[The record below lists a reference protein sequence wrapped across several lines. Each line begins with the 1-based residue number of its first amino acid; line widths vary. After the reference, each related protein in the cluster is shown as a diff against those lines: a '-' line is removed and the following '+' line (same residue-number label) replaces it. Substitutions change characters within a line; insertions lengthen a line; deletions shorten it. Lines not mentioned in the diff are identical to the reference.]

1 MRNFRQS
8 KGLNRSWSWTLPSAK
23 RRCRPPSD
31 LPGQG
36 ARRADHVAGAVG
48 RYHAAADAA
57 PRAGST
63 QARSSRHCC
72 GRREFLTVAG
82 KPKVGLRAQVKLRLS
97 AEERAELKA
106 LADGQRV
113 SVSQLLRF
121 LVARELGDASLD
133 VRGRRD
139 ESVIRDAAI
148 LIAVEQVLKL
158 QEASIP
164 GGITRSR
171 QLLDAAAE
179 AAMARL
185 ATAEEVL
192 SRQESQ

>member
-1 MRNFRQS
+1 MPES
-8 KGLNRSWSWTLPSAK
+8 
-23 RRCRPPSD
+23 RP
-31 LPGQG
+31 
-36 ARRADHVAGAVG
+36 
-48 RYHAAADAA
+48 AAA
-57 PRAGST
+57 
-63 QARSSRHCC
+63 
-72 GRREFLTVAG
+72 E
-82 KPKVGLRAQVKLRLS
+82 RAQVKMRLS
-97 AEERAELKA
+97 HEARADLKA
-106 LADGQRV
+106 LAADQRV

-121 LVARELGDASLD
+121 LVARELGEASLD

-158 QEASIP
+158 QEATIP

-171 QLLDAAAE
+171 QLLDAAAA

-192 SRQESQ
+192 RSQDGQ

>member
-1 MRNFRQS
+1 M
-8 KGLNRSWSWTLPSAK
+8 TLAREPNAS
-23 RRCRPPSD
+23 
-31 LPGQG
+31 LP
-36 ARRADHVAGAVG
+36 
-48 RYHAAADAA
+48 
-57 PRAGST
+57 
-63 QARSSRHCC
+63 
-72 GRREFLTVAG
+72 
-82 KPKVGLRAQVKLRLS
+82 AQVKLRLS

-133 VRGRRD
+133 LRGRRD
-139 ESVIRDAAI
+139 EAVIRDAAI

-158 QEASIP
+158 QEATIP

-192 SRQESQ
+192 SRQERQ

>member
-1 MRNFRQS
+1 MR
-8 KGLNRSWSWTLPSAK
+8 L
-23 RRCRPPSD
+23 
-31 LPGQG
+31 
-36 ARRADHVAGAVG
+36 ARTWK
-48 RYHAAADAA
+48 AA
-57 PRAGST
+57 S
-63 QARSSRHCC
+63 
-72 GRREFLTVAG
+72 
-82 KPKVGLRAQVKLRLS
+82 RAQVKLRLS
-97 AEERAELKA
+97 AQERTELKA

-133 VRGRRD
+133 LRGRRD

-148 LIAVEQVLKL
+148 LIAIEHVLKL

-185 ATAEEVL
+185 AAAEEVL
-192 SRQESQ
+192 SRQEGA

>member
-1 MRNFRQS
+1 LSLARQP
-8 KGLNRSWSWTLPSAK
+8 NA
-23 RRCRPPSD
+23 RPP
-31 LPGQG
+31 
-36 ARRADHVAGAVG
+36 
-48 RYHAAADAA
+48 
-57 PRAGST
+57 
-63 QARSSRHCC
+63 
-72 GRREFLTVAG
+72 
-82 KPKVGLRAQVKLRLS
+82 AQVKLRLS
-97 AEERAELKA
+97 VEERAELKA

-121 LVARELGDASLD
+121 LVARELGDGRLD
-133 VRGRRD
+133 LRGRRD
-139 ESVIRDAAI
+139 EAVIRDAAI

-192 SRQESQ
+192 SRQERQ

>member
-1 MRNFRQS
+1 MTPTTKS
-8 KGLNRSWSWTLPSAK
+8 
-23 RRCRPPSD
+23 
-31 LPGQG
+31 
-36 ARRADHVAGAVG
+36 HAGA
-48 RYHAAADAA
+48 
-57 PRAGST
+57 
-63 QARSSRHCC
+63 
-72 GRREFLTVAG
+72 
-82 KPKVGLRAQVKLRLS
+82 RAQVKLRLS
-97 AEERAELKA
+97 ALERVELKA

-121 LVARELGDASLD
+121 LVARELGDPSLD
-133 VRGRRD
+133 LRGRRD

-148 LIAVEQVLKL
+148 LIAIEQVLKL

-185 ATAEEVL
+185 AAAEEVL
-192 SRQESQ
+192 ARQERA

>member
-1 MRNFRQS
+1 MTLARQW
-8 KGLNRSWSWTLPSAK
+8 N
-23 RRCRPPSD
+23 
-31 LPGQG
+31 
-36 ARRADHVAGAVG
+36 AGA
-48 RYHAAADAA
+48 
-57 PRAGST
+57 S
-63 QARSSRHCC
+63 
-72 GRREFLTVAG
+72 
-82 KPKVGLRAQVKLRLS
+82 AQVKLRLS
-97 AEERAELKA
+97 AEERVELKA

-133 VRGRRD
+133 LRGRRD

-158 QEASIP
+158 QEATIP

-185 ATAEEVL
+185 ATAEAVL
-192 SRQESQ
+192 SRQDRQ

>member
-1 MRNFRQS
+1 
-8 KGLNRSWSWTLPSAK
+8 
-23 RRCRPPSD
+23 
-31 LPGQG
+31 
-36 ARRADHVAGAVG
+36 
-48 RYHAAADAA
+48 
-57 PRAGST
+57 
-63 QARSSRHCC
+63 
-72 GRREFLTVAG
+72 LTVAG
-82 KPKVGLRAQVKLRLS
+82 KPNVGSRAQIKLRLS
-97 AEERAELKA
+97 AVERAELKA

-113 SVSQLLRF
+113 SVSQMLRF